1 MSIPDWADPQ
11 LSQDLPVL
19 RSRGENQDLEYME
32 SFPQN
37 VRELGKE
44 IAAFA
49 SSNQGTILIGVSD
62 DGDIVGLEKAL
73 SVEGRDEFLHRIEG
87 ICRGT
92 IKPSITPTVKFAV
105 EDERPV
111 LILLIPKGSQPLYY
125 SNHIPYI
132 RHITE
137 SRPAEPHEVIDLMKS
152 WLATAELKEAE
163 TEPFSQFLSDL
174 ARILVDILIYADEA
188 EDRSINPWLDL
199 WRAQFQQASSDL
211 RELSIQDIALEHK
224 FSDDIISLSK
234 KLDEIV
240 NFRLYL
246 GYGPELKNLISK
258 VQEMA
263 KKLKSEKIDA
273 IPVSNESILHVSKLI
288 VSSLRKLNDTENRI
302 IEMIDQ
308 GRIEEVQSEAS
319 DVGYVLLKL
328 SHYNLDLLKVGI
340 NEELYEIGR
349 ELHLLETMRIYM
361 DGGTSINIIISKIA
375 ELTRKLYAV
384 VKSLGDLFPEQK
396 IFKLDNA

>member
-1 MSIPDWADPQ
+1 MTIPDWADPQ

-49 SSNQGTILIGVSD
+49 SSNQGTILIGVSN
-62 DGDIVGLEKAL
+62 DGDIVGLEKAR
-73 SVEGRDEFLHRIEG
+73 SIEGRDELLHRIEG

-105 EDERPV
+105 EDDSPV
-111 LILLIPKGSQPLYY
+111 LILLIPKGSQPIYY
-125 SNHIPYI
+125 SNHVPYI

-152 WLATAELKEAE
+152 WLATVELKEAE
-163 TEPFSQFLSDL
+163 AEPLSQFFSDL
-174 ARILVDILIYADEA
+174 ARILVDVLIYADEA

-211 RELSIQDIALEHK
+211 RELSIQDIALEHN
-224 FSDDIISLSK
+224 FSDEIILLSK
-234 KLDEIV
+234 KLDEIA
-240 NFRLYL
+240 NFRMYF
-246 GYGPELKNLISK
+246 GCAPELKNLVSQ

-263 KKLKSEKIDA
+263 KKLKSEKIDS
-273 IPVSNESILHVSKLI
+273 IPVSNESILQVSKLI
-288 VSSLRKLNDTENRI
+288 VSSLRKLNDTESRI

-308 GRIEEVQSEAS
+308 GRIEEVQSEVS
-319 DVGYVLLKL
+319 DVGYDLLKL
-328 SHYNLDLLKVGI
+328 SYYNLDLLKVGI
-340 NEELYEIGR
+340 NKELYEIGK

-361 DGGTSINIIISKIA
+361 DGGTSINIIISKIS
-375 ELTRKLYAV
+375 ELSRKLYTV
-384 VKSLGDLFPEQK
+384 VKSLGDLFPNQK

>member
-1 MSIPDWADPQ
+1 MTIPDWADPQ

-19 RSRGENQDLEYME
+19 RARGENQDLEYME

-37 VRELGKE
+37 VRELGRE

-73 SVEGRDEFLHRIEG
+73 SVEGRDELLHRIEG
-87 ICRGT
+87 ICKGT

-111 LILLIPKGSQPLYY
+111 LILLIPKGSQPIYY
-125 SNHIPYI
+125 SNHTPYI

-137 SRPAEPHEVIDLMKS
+137 SRPAEPHEVIDLIKS
-152 WLATAELKEAE
+152 WLAIVELKEAE
-163 TEPFSQFLSDL
+163 AEPLSQFLSDL
-174 ARILVDILIYADEA
+174 ARILVDVLIYADEA

-224 FSDDIISLSK
+224 VSSTIISLSK
-234 KLDEIV
+234 KLDEIA
-240 NFRLYL
+240 NFGMYL
-246 GYGPELKNLISK
+246 GCGPELKKLISQ

-273 IPVSNESILHVSKLI
+273 VPVSNESILQVSKLI
-288 VSSLRKLNDTENRI
+288 VSSLRKLNDMENRI

-340 NEELYEIGR
+340 NKELYEIGKA
-349 ELHLLETMRIYM
+349 LHLLETMRIYM
-361 DGGTSINIIISKIA
+361 DGGTSINIVISKIN
-375 ELTRKLYAV
+375 ELSRKLNTV
-384 VKSLGDLFPEQK
+384 VKSLGDLFPNQK

>member
-1 MSIPDWADPQ
+1 MTIPDWADPQ
-11 LSQDLPVL
+11 ISHDLPVL

-73 SVEGRDEFLHRIEG
+73 TVEGRDELLRRIEG

-105 EDERPV
+105 EDEKSV
-111 LILLIPKGSQPLYY
+111 LILLIPKGSQPVYY
-125 SNHIPYI
+125 SNQIPYI

-137 SRPAEPHEVIDLMKS
+137 SRPAEPHEVIDLIKE
-152 WLATAELKEAE
+152 WLATVELKEVEAE
-163 TEPFSQFLSDL
+163 PLSQFLSDL
-174 ARILVDILIYADEA
+174 ARVLVDVLIYADEA
-188 EDRSINPWLDL
+188 EDRLMNPWLNL

-224 FSDDIISLSK
+224 FSDEITSLSK
-234 KLDEIV
+234 KLDEIA
-240 NFRLYL
+240 NFRMHLSC
-246 GYGPELKNLISK
+246 GPELRKLISQ

-263 KKLKSEKIDA
+263 KKLKSGKIDSV
-273 IPVSNESILHVSKLI
+273 PLSTESILQVSKLI
-288 VSSLRKLNDTENRI
+288 VSSLRKLNHTENRI

-308 GRIEEVQSEAS
+308 GRIREVQSEAS
-319 DVGYVLLKL
+319 DVGYDLLKL
-328 SHYNLDLLKVGI
+328 SHYNLDPLKVGL
-340 NEELYEIGR
+340 NKELYEIGK

-361 DGGTSINIIISKIA
+361 DGGTSINILISKIN
-375 ELTRKLYAV
+375 ELSRKLHTV
-384 VKSLGDLFPEQK
+384 VKSLGDLFPNQN
-396 IFKLDNA
+396 IFKLENT